1 MKHIARN
8 SAKKNAGTGKKLYDR
23 KLFGATLEV
32 GDRVLVRNQSERGGT
47 GKLRSYWEEN
57 VHVVVSK
64 KDDRIPVYVV
74 KAENGTGKERVRH
87 RNLLLPC
94 DHLPLE
100 IPEEEEEEPPVE
112 APKPKKGK
120 KKTSVPSPDA
130 VEQNRT
136 SKKKKKVSVV
146 TPAEEEEL
154 ASKKKKKAS
163 HPQSSVA
170 DESDSSS
177 DEDEWLQ
184 NVRKAIDV
192 LSRSQFDPA
201 TEPFVPETSRDVSPQ
216 GDSSVQPWGGDA
228 SSCISQGTLVSLDPI
243 PELEGEDSGT
253 EEQHVEEEETV
264 PFAMADNTTDDP
276 DEFESVSAGSGAE
289 EVLDNQTPL
298 SPFVPDAESTLLAA
312 PDESVEYLDALDYSF
327 EDTALQQLCESLQ
340 NSVEED
346 TVVAEEVDAES
357 SLVSDPTQQYDE
369 SVVDWNP
376 AVDDENTDA
385 DADSD
390 AHADAVPP
398 PPPPPAA
405 ATSSEDEVDLST
417 FRRERRSKRRVIV
430 PSRLTYD
437 RPGKPSMRRNIRK

>member
-1 MKHIARN
+1 MN
-8 SAKKNAGTGKKLYDR
+8 
-23 KLFGATLEV
+23 
-32 GDRVLVRNQSERGGT
+32 
-47 GKLRSYWEEN
+47 
-57 VHVVVSK
+57 
-64 KDDRIPVYVV
+64 
-74 KAENGTGKERVRH
+74 
-87 RNLLLPC
+87 
-94 DHLPLE
+94 
-100 IPEEEEEEPPVE
+100 
-112 APKPKKGK
+112 
-120 KKTSVPSPDA
+120 
-130 VEQNRT
+130 
-136 SKKKKKVSVV
+136 
-146 TPAEEEEL
+146 
-154 ASKKKKKAS
+154 
-163 HPQSSVA
+163 
-170 DESDSSS
+170 
-177 DEDEWLQ
+177 
-184 NVRKAIDV
+184 
-192 LSRSQFDPA
+192 
-201 TEPFVPETSRDVSPQ
+201 
-216 GDSSVQPWGGDA
+216 
-228 SSCISQGTLVSLDPI
+228 LDPI

-253 EEQHVEEEETV
+253 DEQHVEEEETV
-264 PFAMADNTTDDP
+264 PFAMTDNTTDDP

-376 AVDDENTDA
+376 AVDDGNTNA

-390 AHADAVPP
+390 AHTDADAVP